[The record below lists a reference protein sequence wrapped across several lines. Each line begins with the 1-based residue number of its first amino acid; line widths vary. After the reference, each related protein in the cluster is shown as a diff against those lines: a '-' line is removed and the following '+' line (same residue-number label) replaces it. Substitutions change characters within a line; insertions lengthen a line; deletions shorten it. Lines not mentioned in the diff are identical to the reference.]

1 MVGTAEDS
9 LDLVENVSREGA
21 TLVNYFYLAD
31 GTKTR
36 ALDGSGE
43 GLVYRGPFVYRKGSG
58 SSSLTLESAAFGG
71 GRLTPDGAL
80 LYMTDY
86 LGSVR
91 AVVDGTTG
99 QIYKAVDYSAYGA
112 ESDVMVPQQG
122 STPEHALAAAALPS
136 GMTLRDSFTGQEDQ
150 SPDFGTSYTDFG
162 ARQYSPALRRW
173 MTPDPLSE
181 KYYGMSP
188 YVFCA
193 DNPVN
198 FVDPDGE
205 AWETAWDILNV
216 IYDAGA
222 AVYNHVKKDHDRARE
237 HWKNAAYDGLAAVV
251 PGLPAGFSKLRHV
264 DEAADAIGTF
274 AKAANAADNAA
285 DAAKAAASVSDGKVY
300 VTYTKVN
307 PKTGEVYSGRASG
320 YGTPKEVVAN
330 RDRNHHMNEKGFEK
344 AKLDRFSTNSDAIR
358 GREQQLI
365 ELNGG
370 AKSQGGSSGNA
381 INGVS
386 LTNPNKQRY
395 EDARRK
401 EFGH

>member
-1 MVGTAEDS
+1 M
-9 LDLVENVSREGA
+9 
-21 TLVNYFYLAD
+21 NYFYLAD

-91 AVVDGTTG
+91 AVIDGATG

-112 ESDVMVPQQG
+112 ESDVMAPQQG

-150 SPDFGTSYTDFG
+150 TPDFGTSYTDFG
-162 ARQYSPALRRW
+162 ARQYSPAIRRW
-173 MTPDPLSE
+173 MTPDPMSE

-198 FVDPDGE
+198 FGDPDGE
-205 AWETAWDILNV
+205 HPVVVGAVIGGTISGTAAIIKGKSFAEVITATAGGAVDGAIAASGFGIVGKLGKFAGKLAIGGLGAMGGGVGDIVEQGLNV
-216 IYDAGA
+216 LLGNKEIIDFKSAGVSA
-222 AVYNHVKKDHDRARE
+222 AMGMVSSEVADTVEKGLKSIAKSTIGSQSAYETVEKKVK
-237 HWKNAAYDGLAAVV
+237 
-251 PGLPAGFSKLRHV
+251 
-264 DEAADAIGTF
+264 
-274 AKAANAADNAA
+274 AKI
-285 DAAKAAASVSDGKVY
+285 KS
-300 VTYTKVN
+300 
-307 PKTGEVYSGRASG
+307 TGR
-320 YGTPKEVVAN
+320 TPKPSTVKSMVKTEIQGMEEASSKTIHVSVEVV
-330 RDRNHHMNEKGFEK
+330 DGSIEFYNEIFDNDE
-344 AKLDRFSTNSDAIR
+344 
-358 GREQQLI
+358 
-365 ELNGG
+365 
-370 AKSQGGSSGNA
+370 
-381 INGVS
+381 
-386 LTNPNKQRY
+386 
-395 EDARRK
+395 
-401 EFGH
+401 

>member
-9 LDLVENVSREGA
+9 LDLVGNVSRGGA

-122 STPEHALAAAALPS
+122 STPEHALAAATLPS

-150 SPDFGTSYTDFG
+150 TPDFGTSYTDFG

-198 FVDPDGE
+198 FVDPDGRFPFSNFVGGFISAGVE
-205 AWETAWDILNV
+205 YGSQVIGNIVGIGFSADAFTNVDLFDIGVAFGEGFITSGTNVVRKMVTKGAIGLVGEVARNTLDVQFKNGEVQAPVFSPFGEVLTDTAIGVASEVLSVDVNITPFKRVSNTKV
-216 IYDAGA
+216 VHA
-222 AVYNHVKKDHDRARE
+222 ARE
-237 HWKNAAYDGLAAVV
+237 AASAKGTSL
-251 PGLPAGFSKLRHV
+251 SSQ
-264 DEAADAIGTF
+264 AADGIRKSNAKFNSEKSAVNQAISEGVGNVTSSV
-274 AKAANAADNAA
+274 
-285 DAAKAAASVSDGKVY
+285 ASKVIDEIQDKY
-300 VTYTKVN
+300 
-307 PKTGEVYSGRASG
+307 
-320 YGTPKEVVAN
+320 KE
-330 RDRNHHMNEKGFEK
+330 
-344 AKLDRFSTNSDAIR
+344 
-358 GREQQLI
+358 
-365 ELNGG
+365 
-370 AKSQGGSSGNA
+370 
-381 INGVS
+381 
-386 LTNPNKQRY
+386 
-395 EDARRK
+395 
-401 EFGH
+401 

>member
-9 LDLVENVSREGA
+9 LDLVGNVSRGGA

-71 GRLTPDGAL
+71 GRQTPDGAL

-91 AVVDGTTG
+91 AVIDGATG
-99 QIYKAVDYSAYGA
+99 QIYKAVDYSAYGY
-112 ESDVMVPQQG
+112 ESEVAFAGASV
-122 STPEHALAAAALPS
+122 PS
-136 GMTLRDSFTGQEDQ
+136 GTTLRDSFTGQEDQ
-150 SPDFGTSYTDFG
+150 TPDFGTSYTDFG

-173 MTPDPLSE
+173 MTPDPMSE

-251 PGLPAGFSKLRHV
+251 PGLPAGFSKLRHA
-264 DEAADAIGTF
+264 DEAADALAAL
-274 AKAANAADNAA
+274 AKAANTTDNAA

-330 RDRNHHMNEKGFEK
+330 RDRNHHMNEKGFEP
-344 AKLDRFSTNSDAIR
+344 AELDRFSTNSDAIR